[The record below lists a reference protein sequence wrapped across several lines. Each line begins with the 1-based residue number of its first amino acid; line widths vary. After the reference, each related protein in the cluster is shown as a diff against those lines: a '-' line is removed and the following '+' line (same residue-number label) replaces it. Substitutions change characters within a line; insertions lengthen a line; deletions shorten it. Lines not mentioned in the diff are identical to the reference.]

1 MRTLPHRF
9 SESAFRKYEKVIA
22 QIATTY
28 PRPVRVSPAQF
39 GLSPETIR
47 GRLRDACSSLA
58 THQWKTDLVNL
69 PAFNAID
76 QSQLTIS
83 IQPDGTVVAGNKQ
96 TIKEDAIDVIDAVAE
111 NEIFDCTHL
120 LSLSANNVLCALAHN
135 QVLKHHLKVK
145 LSTDEFNHFSNSY
158 DIILTPTNTP
168 EIYILS

>member
-1 MRTLPHRF
+1 MNTLPHRF

-22 QIATTY
+22 QIALSY
-28 PRPVRVSPAQF
+28 PRPIRVSPAQF

-58 THQWKTDLVNL
+58 THQWPTQLVDIRR
-69 PAFNAID
+69 FNAID

-111 NEIFDCTHL
+111 SEVFDCTHL
-120 LSLSANNVLCALAHN
+120 PSVSSNAALCILAHN
-135 QVLKHHLKVK
+135 QVLKHHLKIK
-145 LSTDEFNHFSNSY
+145 LSIDEFNLFTNSY
-158 DIILTPTNTP
+158 DIILTPTTTP

>member
-1 MRTLPHRF
+1 MNVLPHRF

-22 QIATTY
+22 QIATSY

-58 THQWKTDLVNL
+58 THQWQTKLVNL
-69 PAFNAID
+69 AAFMSID

-111 NEIFDCTHL
+111 SEIFDCTHL
-120 LSLSANNVLCALAHN
+120 TSVSANAALCALAHN
-135 QVLKHHLKVK
+135 QVIKHHLKVK
-145 LSTDEFNHFSNSY
+145 LSIDEFNLFTNSY
-158 DIILTPTNTP
+158 DIILTPTNIP

>member
-1 MRTLPHRF
+1 MNILPHRF
-9 SESAFRKYEKVIA
+9 SEKAFRKYEKVIA
-22 QIATTY
+22 QIAATY
-28 PRPVRVSPAQF
+28 PRPVRVSPATF

-58 THQWKTDLVNL
+58 THQWKTSLVNI
-69 PAFNAID
+69 PAFNSID

-111 NEIFDCTHL
+111 SEIFDCTHL
-120 LSLSANNVLCALAHN
+120 TSVSTNAALCALAHN

-145 LSTDEFNHFSNSY
+145 LSIDEFNLFTNSY
-158 DIILTPTNTP
+158 DIILTPTNVP
-168 EIYILS
+168 EIYTLS